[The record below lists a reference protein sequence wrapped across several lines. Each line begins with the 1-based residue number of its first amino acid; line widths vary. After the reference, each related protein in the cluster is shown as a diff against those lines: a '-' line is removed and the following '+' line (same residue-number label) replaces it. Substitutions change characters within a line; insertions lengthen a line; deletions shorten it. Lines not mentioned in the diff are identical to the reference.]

1 MKGSKA
7 FLICFFIISIFIISL
22 ISIIIPKKTFSYI
35 ENRKLSSIPELNIES
50 IVSKSFMNKYE
61 EYVDDHIIF
70 RDSFVKLSTYSKM
83 FMGQQKINNVLL
95 GLDGYLFE
103 DVQIKENKIFQKN
116 IEDIRVFLENNSN
129 SYIGVIPSSIEI
141 LENERPKYYEW
152 SNQLEIIN
160 NLYTNIKGKEIDIY
174 SILKEHNSEYI
185 YYKTDHHWTTLGAYY
200 GYTSICNK
208 LGIIPYSLNDFE
220 IELIDD
226 DFKGT
231 IQSKINIDISRDSL
245 YRYNP
250 LFDIKYQRIINEDT
264 NNVLNSLY
272 AYNKLESKEKYAVY
286 LGGNNPIIRLKS
298 NIEEKKKLLMV
309 KDSYSHSLAPFLLNH
324 YSEIVLLDLRYYHS
338 GVQSFIEKENF
349 DDILLLYSIDTF
361 VNDKNLILLNK

>member
-1 MKGSKA
+1 MKSSKI
-7 FLICFFIISIFIISL
+7 FLICFFIFCIFSMSL
-22 ISIIIPKKTFSYI
+22 ISIVIPKKTFSYI
-35 ENRKLSSIPELNIES
+35 ENRKLSSMPEFNIES
-50 IVSKSFMNKYE
+50 VLSKSFMGKYE
-61 EYVDDHIIF
+61 KYVDDHIIL
-70 RDSFVKLSTYSKM
+70 RDGFVKLSTYSKM
-83 FMGQQKINNVLL
+83 LMGQQKINNVLL

-103 DVQIKENKIFQKN
+103 DMEIKDDKIYQKN
-116 IEDIRVFLENNSN
+116 IEDIKVFLENNSN
-129 SYIGVIPSSIEI
+129 SYIGIIPSSIEI
-141 LENERPKYYEW
+141 LENERPKYYKCI
-152 SNQLEIIN
+152 SQLEIIN
-160 NLYTNIKGKEIDIY
+160 NLYTNMKDKEIDIY
-174 SILKEHNSEYI
+174 SVLKKHNSEYI

-200 GYTSICNK
+200 GYISICNK
-208 LGIIPYSLNDFE
+208 LGIIPYSLNAFE

-250 LFDIKYQRIINEDT
+250 FFDIKYQRIINEDT
-264 NNVLNSLY
+264 NNVLDSLY
-272 AYNKLESKEKYAVY
+272 DYNKLESKEKYAVY
-286 LGGNNPIIRLKS
+286 LGGNNSIIRLKS
-298 NIEEKKKLLMV
+298 SIEDKKKLLIV